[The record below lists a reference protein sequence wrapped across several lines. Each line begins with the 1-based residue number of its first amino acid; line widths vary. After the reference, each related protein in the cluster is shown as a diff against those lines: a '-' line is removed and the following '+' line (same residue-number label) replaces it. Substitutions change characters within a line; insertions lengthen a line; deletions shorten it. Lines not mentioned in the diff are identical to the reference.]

1 MAKMSTK
8 KKKSRLSITDI
19 PSIANTMAATMVT
32 LAIGGEVLRIIK
44 KQQDLERIEDG
55 IAYYCRKGN
64 LKKVIEGYLRY
75 ALIYCF
81 E

>member
-1 MAKMSTK
+1 MLTK
-8 KKKSRLSITDI
+8 KKNKISLSITDI
-19 PSIANTMAATMVT
+19 PSIANTMAGVMAT
-32 LAIGGEVLRIIK
+32 LAIGGEVLRVIK
-44 KQQDLERIEDG
+44 KQQDLEQIKDG

-75 ALIYCF
+75 ALIYFF